1 MRGKPLGLVATV
13 LAACTNGS
21 TTRPARN
28 APMVDAE
35 GFVRTCES
43 AVFGDPNLRNALTV
57 GPLILVGVR
66 EAATTST
73 RTFQERHGRYQA
85 IKILAVVRGSDDV
98 TVSVPVTWREHVA
111 LLYDPAAE
119 ANRYGFRLSQGHSEV
134 TFEACPGTDAQYNG
148 GFLATRPDCVRLIVE
163 LQGSEP
169 LTGWMSLGAGRSSCP
184 T

>member
-1 MRGKPLGLVATV
+1 MAAL
-13 LAACTNGS
+13 LAACTSGS
-21 TTRPARN
+21 TTRPAPN
-28 APMVDAE
+28 KSMPDAD

-43 AVFGDPNLRNALTV
+43 AVFGEPNLRNALTV
-57 GPLILVGVR
+57 GPLILVGVK
-66 EAATTST
+66 EAATIPA
-73 RTFQERHGRYQA
+73 RTFQERRGRYQA
-85 IKILAVVRGSDDV
+85 IKILAVVQGSDDV
-98 TVSVPVTWREHVA
+98 TLTVPVTWREHVT

-163 LQGSEP
+163 PQGSEP

-184 T
+184 I